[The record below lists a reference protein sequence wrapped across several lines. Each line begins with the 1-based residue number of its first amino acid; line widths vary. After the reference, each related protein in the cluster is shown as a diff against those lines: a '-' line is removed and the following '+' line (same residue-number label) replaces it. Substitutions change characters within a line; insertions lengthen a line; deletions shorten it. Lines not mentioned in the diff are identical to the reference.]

1 MVAYLSL
8 RKNTKVWASELLNFK
23 KFKKITNLSSVVSK
37 LSPCIWVH
45 VSQPDRFRAA
55 ELLCTYLKEK
65 LRTEFLITY
74 GEEFAKKPI
83 SCNDFLI
90 LGKISDELSHPNFFK
105 EYDPQVIICLDGPL
119 PYLLTSRIKQ
129 KKYLSIFADARL
141 ANLRKRKLKILPNFR
156 KTVFNNFDFV
166 FTENEMTA
174 SQLFKGSVDGHR
186 IKGIGLLQSSIAP
199 LPFSEN
205 NSVFS
210 ILKGRPMWAAVNIHE
225 REINFVLKAHRQVLR
240 AAFQYCLTISLSSP
254 EDIDVLKEKCS
265 KLDLRLSAVED
276 IQTPGEATQVYFSK
290 EPVNNIKLMRLA
302 PIVFNGNTLAMLD
315 QQKDPLIAASLCCG
329 ILHGPNTNPYSM
341 EYEGLKSVG
350 AALQIQSS
358 NELATELNRL
368 YSANSAAS
376 MGIAAL
382 DFISCGAENTDKI
395 VELIC
400 DYLNYRELI

>member
-1 MVAYLSL
+1 
-8 RKNTKVWASELLNFK
+8 
-23 KFKKITNLSSVVSK
+23 
-37 LSPCIWVH
+37 
-45 VSQPDRFRAA
+45 
-55 ELLCTYLKEK
+55 

-74 GEEFAKKPI
+74 GEAFAKKPI
-83 SCNDFLI
+83 SLYDFLI
-90 LGKISDELSHPNFFK
+90 VGKISDQLSHPNFFK

-119 PYLLTSRIKQ
+119 PYLLTLRIKQ
-129 KKYLSIFADARL
+129 NKYFSIFADVRSK
-141 ANLRKRKLKILPNFR
+141 NLLNRKLKILPNFR

-174 SQLFKGSVDGHR
+174 SQLFQSSVDEHK
-186 IKGIGLLQSSIAP
+186 IKGMGLLQSSIAP
-199 LPFSEN
+199 LPFPEN
-205 NSVFS
+205 GVTFS
-210 ILKGRPMWAAVNIHE
+210 NLKGRPMWAALNIHQQ
-225 REINFVLKAHRQVLR
+225 EIGLVLNAHRQVLK

-254 EDIDVLKEKCS
+254 KDIDTLKEQCS
-265 KLDLRLSAVED
+265 KLDLRLSVLEE

-350 AALQIQSS
+350 AALQIQTS

-395 VELIC
+395 VELVC
-400 DYLNYRELI
+400 DYLNHRELI

>member
-1 MVAYLSL
+1 L
-8 RKNTKVWASELLNFK
+8 RA
-23 KFKKITNLSSVVSK
+23 
-37 LSPCIWVH
+37 
-45 VSQPDRFRAA
+45 
-55 ELLCTYLKEK
+55 
-65 LRTEFLITY
+65 EFLITY
-74 GEEFAKKPI
+74 GEEFTDKPN
-83 SCNDFLI
+83 SLYDFLI
-90 LGKISDELSHPNFFK
+90 IGKISDQLSHPNFFK

-129 KKYLSIFADARL
+129 NKYLSIFADVRSK
-141 ANLRKRKLKILPNFR
+141 NLSNRKLKILPNFR

-174 SQLFKGSVDGHR
+174 SQLFQSSVDEHK
-186 IKGIGLLQSSIAP
+186 IKGMGLLQSSIAP

-205 NSVFS
+205 DVTFS
-210 ILKGRPMWAAVNIHE
+210 DLKGRPMWAALNIHQQ
-225 REINFVLKAHRQVLR
+225 EIGLVLNAHRQVLR

-254 EDIDVLKEKCS
+254 KDIDVLKEQCS

-395 VELIC
+395 VELVC
-400 DYLNYRELI
+400 DYLNHRELI

>member
-1 MVAYLSL
+1 MRS
-8 RKNTKVWASELLNFK
+8 
-23 KFKKITNLSSVVSK
+23 
-37 LSPCIWVH
+37 
-45 VSQPDRFRAA
+45 
-55 ELLCTYLKEK
+55 
-65 LRTEFLITY
+65 EFLITY
-74 GEEFAKKPI
+74 GEEFIEKPN
-83 SCNDFLI
+83 SLYDFLI
-90 LGKISDELSHPNFFK
+90 VGKISDQLSHPNFFK
-105 EYDPQVIICLDGPL
+105 KYDPKVIICLDGPL
-119 PYLLTSRIKQ
+119 PYLLISRIKQ
-129 KKYLSIFADARL
+129 KKYLSVFADARL
-141 ANLRKRKLKILPNFR
+141 ANLAKRKLRILSNFK
-156 KTVFNNFDFV
+156 KTVFNKFDFV
-166 FTENEMTA
+166 FTENEMAA
-174 SQLFKGSVDGHR
+174 SQLMQNSLDEHK

-210 ILKGRPMWAAVNIHE
+210 ILKGRPIWAALNIHE
-225 REINFVLKAHRQVLR
+225 REIDFVLTAHRQVLR
-240 AAFQYCLTISLSSP
+240 AAFQYCLTISLSNAKT
-254 EDIDVLKEKCS
+254 EGVLIEHCN

-395 VELIC
+395 VELVC
-400 DYLNYRELI
+400 DYLNHRELI

>member
-1 MVAYLSL
+1 MRS
-8 RKNTKVWASELLNFK
+8 
-23 KFKKITNLSSVVSK
+23 
-37 LSPCIWVH
+37 
-45 VSQPDRFRAA
+45 
-55 ELLCTYLKEK
+55 
-65 LRTEFLITY
+65 EFLITY
-74 GEEFAKKPI
+74 GEEFTEKPN
-83 SCNDFLI
+83 SFYDFLI
-90 LGKISDELSHPNFFK
+90 VGKISDQLSHPNFFK
-105 EYDPQVIICLDGPL
+105 KYDPKVIICLDGPL

-141 ANLRKRKLKILPNFR
+141 TNLAKRKLRFLSNFK
-156 KTVFNNFDFV
+156 KTVFNKFDFV
-166 FTENEMTA
+166 FTENEMAA
-174 SQLFKGSVDGHR
+174 SQLMQNSVDEHK
-186 IKGIGLLQSSIAP
+186 IKGIGLLQSSIAA

-205 NSVFS
+205 NSIFS
-210 ILKGRPMWAAVNIHE
+210 ILKGRPIWAALNIHE
-225 REINFVLKAHRQVLR
+225 REIDFVLKAHRQVLR
-240 AAFQYCLTISLSSP
+240 AAFQYCLTISLSNAKT
-254 EDIDVLKEKCS
+254 EGVLREHCN

-395 VELIC
+395 VELVC
-400 DYLNYRELI
+400 DYLNHRELI